1 MIEYLKKIALILGFL
16 TFSIPVFSQCE
27 IKYRV
32 YRDGMMQYYMEPVNF
47 YWTQQ
52 KSLRGC
58 IVTDK
63 ENYFLALM
71 PLPFPPKPEG
81 HKLKKDLRM
90 TMSDGKS
97 YSLEHF
103 DTRYIDK
110 DTVMQMLFLIK
121 KDDLNNL
128 LNLQVVDV
136 TIDMMG
142 TEGMRTYTFKLHKS
156 ALKEQLDCFLKR
168 KDENQKE

>member
-1 MIEYLKKIALILGFL
+1 MIEYLKKTALILGL
-16 TFSIPVFSQCE
+16 LAFSIPVFSQCE

-32 YRDGMMQYYMEPVNF
+32 YPDGMMQYYMEPVNF

-63 ENYFLALM
+63 QNYYLALM
-71 PLPFPPKPEG
+71 PLPFPPKPAG
-81 HKLKKDLRM
+81 QKLKNDLKM
-90 TMSDGKS
+90 ILSDGNS

-121 KDDLNNL
+121 KEDLNNL
-128 LNLQVVDV
+128 LNLQVIDV
-136 TIDMMG
+136 TLDMMG

-156 ALKEQLDCFLKR
+156 ALKEQLDCFLKK
-168 KDENQKE
+168 KDKKQKK

>member
-1 MIEYLKKIALILGFL
+1 MPEILKRIALILGFF
-16 TFSIPVFSQCE
+16 TFSMHAFSQCE

-32 YRDGMMQYYMEPVNF
+32 YPDGMMQYYMEPVNF

-71 PLPFPPKPEG
+71 PLPFPPKPAG
-81 HKLKKDLRM
+81 HKLKNDLKM
-90 TMSDGKS
+90 TLSDGKS
-97 YSLEHF
+97 YSLTHF

-121 KDDLNNL
+121 KEDLNTL
-128 LNLQVVDV
+128 LNQQVVDV
-136 TIDMMG
+136 TLDMMG
-142 TEGMRTYTFKLHKS
+142 TEGLRTYTFKLHKT
-156 ALKEQLDCFLKR
+156 ALKEQLDCFLK
-168 KDENQKE
+168 KKEEKKKK

>member
-1 MIEYLKKIALILGFL
+1 MLGFL
-16 TFSIPVFSQCE
+16 ASSMYVFSQCE

-32 YRDGMMQYYMEPVNF
+32 YPDGMMQYYMEPVNF
-47 YWTQQ
+47 YWTSK

-71 PLPFPPKPEG
+71 PLPFPPKPAG
-81 HKLKKDLRM
+81 NKLKNDLKM
-90 TMSDGKS
+90 TLSDGKS

-110 DTVMQMLFLIK
+110 DTVMQILFLVK
-121 KDDLNNL
+121 EDDLDNL
-128 LNLQVVDV
+128 LNQQIIDV
-136 TIDMMG
+136 SIDMAD

-156 ALKEQLDCFLKR
+156 ALKEQLDCFLKE
-168 KDENQKE
+168 KDEKKKR